1 MSNFCTQCGNKLEGN
16 QTCGCQSQENLQ
28 ATPVTEQQEYVQ
40 QSPPL
45 QQSQEQEVTREAEWV
60 SEKKEKVISEARN
73 IFAQIVPLLKAPITK
88 TQEIVSKNNPIIG
101 WEFIGIKVVAYLIVV
116 FIIMGGKFAGF
127 FWNPDFAFIL
137 KMLILIAAPA
147 LLEIAAC
154 KIISGTF
161 NMKTTYN
168 SMIIISGTH
177 SLFDAIGIIAVGII
191 SIISLE
197 GAMLLWGAIT
207 ACLLPFLHYGCY
219 RAVVLGKE
227 DKKLY
232 AYALSKLVVAVAI
245 FFVIRILFAEV
256 GDVMSMMFFA

>member
-28 ATPVTEQQEYVQ
+28 VTPVMEQQEYVQ

-88 TQEIVSKNNPIIG
+88 TQEIVSKNNSIIG
-101 WEFIGIKVVAYLIVV
+101 WEFIGIKVVAYLIVI
-116 FIIMGGKFAGF
+116 FIMGEKIAGF

-147 LLEIAAC
+147 LLEIVVC
-154 KIISGTF
+154 KIISGAF
-161 NMKTTYN
+161 NIKTTYN
-168 SMIIISGTH
+168 SMSMISGTR
-177 SLFDAIGIIAVGII
+177 SLFDAIGIIVVGII

-219 RAVVLGKE
+219 RTVVLGKE

-232 AYALSKLVVAVAI
+232 AYALSMLVVAVAM
-245 FFVIRILFAEV
+245 FFVIKILFAEV